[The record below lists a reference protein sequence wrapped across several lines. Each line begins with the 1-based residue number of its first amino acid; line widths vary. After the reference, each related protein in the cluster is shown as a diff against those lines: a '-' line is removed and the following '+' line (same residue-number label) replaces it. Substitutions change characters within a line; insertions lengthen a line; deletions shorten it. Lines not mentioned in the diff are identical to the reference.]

1 MTGGRVALPP
11 PWRDALAR
19 AVQCKSGQRAH
30 RHMEKQPRPLRFPR
44 LEPPS
49 PPTNGDLRS
58 TLVLD
63 AAGIS
68 HPGRRRLNQDQF
80 LIADLAAA
88 RQRETTRVNGD
99 HDGGAESLLVVAD
112 GMGGHPCGEV
122 ASLLAV
128 RVVVHELLRS
138 SDGAN
143 GANPLHRLEQALQC
157 GDEAL
162 HRAGHRRI
170 DLANMGTTLTAAWW
184 VAPMLYFEHVGHSRL
199 YLLRGGRL
207 SRLTRD
213 HTLAVGMLEAG
224 FERATVGRF
233 EHVLTQALGGDH
245 EGVDPEGGC
254 RRLDEG
260 DILLLCT
267 DGLVQGLDDHDLARL
282 LESAPS
288 AHAAAAALIEA
299 ALSTDDHD
307 NLTALVARVEVP
319 SSRQVFGRQNG

>member
-1 MTGGRVALPP
+1 
-11 PWRDALAR
+11 
-19 AVQCKSGQRAH
+19 
-30 RHMEKQPRPLRFPR
+30 MEKELRPTRVPQ

-49 PPTNGDLRS
+49 SRTFGDRRS
-58 TLVLD
+58 RLVLD

-88 RQRETTRVNGD
+88 RERESADARSNGERAD
-99 HDGGAESLLVVAD
+99 GAESLLVVAD

-128 RVVVHELLRS
+128 RVVVHELMRS
-138 SDGAN
+138 PDDP
-143 GANPLHRLEQALQC
+143 NPLHRLEHAMHI

-162 HRAGHRRI
+162 HRAGHRRN
-170 DLANMGTTLTAAWW
+170 DLHNMGTTLTAAWW

-199 YLLRGGRL
+199 YLLRAGRL

-224 FERATVGRF
+224 FERVNMRRF

-254 RRLDEG
+254 RRLAEG

-267 DGLVQGLDDHDLARL
+267 DGLVQGLDDQDLTRL
-282 LESAPS
+282 LEAAPS
-288 AHAAAAALIEA
+288 AHEAAAALIEA

-307 NLTALVARVEVP
+307 NLTALVARVEAP
-319 SSRQVFGRQNG
+319 SGRNVRGRASD